1 MNELELVSFQIISAV
16 GTAKSNYIEAMRLAE
31 KGNFEEAEEKIKEGQ
46 KVFLDGHKAHAGLI
60 QKEAAGEGV
69 SINLL
74 LMHAEDQ
81 LMSAETVKIMAEEII
96 KLNKRIKTL
105 EK

>member
-1 MNELELVSFQIISAV
+1 MNELELISFQIISAV

-31 KGNFEEAEEKIKEGQ
+31 KGEFEKAEEIIKEGQ
-46 KVFLDGHKAHAGLI
+46 KVFLEGHKAHSGLI
-60 QKEAAGEGV
+60 QKEAAGESV
-69 SINLL
+69 NINIL

-81 LMSAETVKIMAEEII
+81 LMAAETAKLMAEEII
-96 KLNKRIKTL
+96 KLNKRIAAL

>member
-1 MNELELVSFQIISAV
+1 MNELELISFQIISAV

-31 KGNFEEAEEKIKEGQ
+31 KGEFEKAEEMIKEGQ
-46 KVFLDGHKAHAGLI
+46 EVFLEGHKAHAGLI
-60 QKEAAGEGV
+60 QKEAAGESV
-69 SINLL
+69 NINIL

-81 LMSAETVKIMAEEII
+81 LMAAETAKLMAEEII
-96 KLNKRIKTL
+96 KLNKRIAAL